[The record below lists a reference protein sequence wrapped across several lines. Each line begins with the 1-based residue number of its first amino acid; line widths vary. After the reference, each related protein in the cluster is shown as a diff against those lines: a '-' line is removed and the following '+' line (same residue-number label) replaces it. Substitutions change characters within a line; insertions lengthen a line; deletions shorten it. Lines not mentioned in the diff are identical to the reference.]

1 MLATLERPTAQT
13 ARARIIRPLDFQLP
27 AALEARVPPE
37 ARGLARDDVRL
48 LVSYRDGDRV
58 VHTRFRQIAEFLD
71 PGDLIVVNDSITIPA
86 ALSATRANGDELALH
101 LSTRVAPD
109 GVRPDRVGPDMWVVE
124 PRKTAVR
131 VGERLSLP
139 AGGSAEITAPHHG
152 STRLWRARLDV
163 PLPWLPYLE
172 AHGRPIAYDYVDGEW
187 PLTMY
192 QTVYGANPGSSE
204 MPSAGRPFSSRVME
218 ALRRKGVG
226 ISPITLHTGV
236 ASLEDHE
243 PPYEEWFS
251 VPAATADAI
260 ASTRAVGGR
269 VIAVGTT
276 VVRALETAAEATGAV
291 VPRTGWTDLI
301 VTPEAG
307 VRTVDGMLTG
317 FHEPKASHLAMLEAI
332 AGRDHL
338 TVTYKA
344 ALTGGYLWHEFG
356 DLHLIL

>member
-1 MLATLERPTAQT
+1 MLATLERATIQT
-13 ARARIIRPLDFQLP
+13 LRPLDFQLP

-48 LVSYRDGDRV
+48 LVSYRDGDRL

-71 PGDLIVVNDSITIPA
+71 PGDLIVVNESITIPA
-86 ALSATRANGDELALH
+86 ALSATRQTGEELTLH
-101 LSTRVAPD
+101 LSTRI
-109 GVRPDRVGPDMWVVE
+109 GPDTWVVE
-124 PRKTAVR
+124 PRKTAVEA
-131 VGERLSLP
+131 GERLSLP
-139 AGGSAEITAPHHG
+139 AGGRVDIIAPHHG
-152 STRLWRARLDV
+152 STRLWKARLDL

-172 AHGRPIAYDYVDGEW
+172 AHGRPIAYDYVDGQW
-187 PLTMY
+187 PLAMY
-192 QTVYGANPGSSE
+192 QTVYGTNPGSSE
-204 MPSAGRPFSSRVME
+204 MPSAGRAFSGRVME
-218 ALRRKGVG
+218 ELRRKGVG

-243 PPYEEWFS
+243 PPYEEWFE

-260 ASTRAVGGR
+260 ATARAAGGR

-276 VVRALETAAEATGAV
+276 VVRALETAASATGTV
-291 VPRTGWTDLI
+291 VPRSGWTDLI
-301 VTPEAG
+301 VTPERG
-307 VRTVDGMLTG
+307 VGTVDGMLTG

-338 TVTYKA
+338 AVTYEA

>member
-1 MLATLERPTAQT
+1 MLAIQDRPTVQT
-13 ARARIIRPLDFQLP
+13 MRPQIRPLDFQLP
-27 AALEARVPPE
+27 AALEATVPPE

-48 LVSYRDGDRV
+48 LVSYREGDGL

-71 PGDLIVVNDSITIPA
+71 PGDLVVVNDSITIPA
-86 ALSATRANGDELALH
+86 ALSATRQNGAELALH

-109 GVRPDRVGPDMWVVE
+109 TWVVE
-124 PRKTAVR
+124 PRKAAVV

-139 AGGSAEITAPHHG
+139 AGGHVEIISSHHG
-152 STRLWRARLDV
+152 STRLWRARLELAV
-163 PLPWLPYLE
+163 PWLAYL
-172 AHGRPIAYDYVDGEW
+172 AANGRPIAYDYVDGEW
-187 PLTMY
+187 PLAMY
-192 QTVYGANPGSSE
+192 QTVYGTNPGSSE
-204 MPSAGRPFSSRVME
+204 MPSAGRAFSDRVLE
-218 ALRRKGVG
+218 ALQQKGIG

-243 PPYEEWFS
+243 PPYEEWFD
-251 VPAATADAI
+251 VPAATTEAI
-260 ASTRAVGGR
+260 AKTHASGGR

-276 VVRALETAAEATGAV
+276 VVRALETAVDASGSVTV
-291 VPRTGWTDLI
+291 RTGWTDLI
-301 VTPEAG
+301 VTPETG
-307 VRTVDGMLTG
+307 IRTVDGMLTG

-338 TVTYKA
+338 AVTYEA

>member
-1 MLATLERPTAQT
+1 MLATLERATIQT
-13 ARARIIRPLDFQLP
+13 LRPLDFQLP

-48 LVSYRDGDRV
+48 LVSYRDGDRL

-71 PGDLIVVNDSITIPA
+71 PGDLVVVNDSITIPA
-86 ALSATRANGDELALH
+86 ALSATRQNGEELTLH
-101 LSTRVAPD
+101 LSTRI
-109 GVRPDRVGPDMWVVE
+109 GPDTWVVE
-124 PRKTAVR
+124 PRKVAVA

-139 AGGSAEITAPHHG
+139 AGGHAEIIASHYG
-152 STRLWRARLDV
+152 STRLWRARLTLPV
-163 PLPWLPYLE
+163 PWLPYLE

-187 PLTMY
+187 PLAMY
-192 QTVYGANPGSSE
+192 QTVYGTNPGSSE
-204 MPSAGRPFSSRVME
+204 MPSAGRAFSGRVME
-218 ALRRKGVG
+218 EFQRKGVR
-226 ISPITLHTGV
+226 IEPITLHTGV

-243 PPYEEWFS
+243 PPYEEWFE

-260 ASTRAVGGR
+260 ATARAAGGR

-276 VVRALETAAEATGAV
+276 VVRALETAASATGTV
-291 VPRTGWTDLI
+291 VPRSGWTGLI
-301 VTPEAG
+301 VTPERG
-307 VRTVDGMLTG
+307 VGTVDGMLTG

-338 TVTYKA
+338 AVTYEA

>member
-13 ARARIIRPLDFQLP
+13 TREQIIRPLDFQLP

-48 LVSYRDGDRV
+48 LVSYRDGNRV

-109 GVRPDRVGPDMWVVE
+109 RVGPDTWVVE
-124 PRKTAVR
+124 PRKTALQ

-139 AGGSAEITAPHHG
+139 AGGSAEIIAPHHG
-152 STRLWRARLDV
+152 STRLWRARLDL
-163 PLPWLPYLE
+163 PLPLLPYLE
-172 AHGRPIAYDYVDGEW
+172 AHGRPIAYDYVDGVW
-187 PLTMY
+187 PLALY
-192 QTVYGANPGSSE
+192 QTVYGANPGSSV
-204 MPSAGRPFSSRVME
+204 MPSAGRAFSGRVME
-218 ALRRKGVG
+218 ELRRRGVRLG
-226 ISPITLHTGV
+226 RITLHTGV

-243 PPYEEWFS
+243 PPYEEWFD
-251 VPAATADAI
+251 VPAATAGAI
-260 ASTRAVGGR
+260 ASARAVGGR

-276 VVRALETAAEATGAV
+276 VVRALETAAEATGIV
-291 VPRTGWTDLI
+291 IPRTGWTDLI
-301 VTPEAG
+301 VTPERG

-338 TVTYKA
+338 TVTYEA

>member
-13 ARARIIRPLDFQLP
+13 TRAQTIRPLDFQLP
-27 AALEARVPPE
+27 ESLEARVPPE

-48 LVSYRDGDRV
+48 LVSYRDGDRL
-58 VHTRFRQIAEFLD
+58 VHTRFRQLAEFLG

-86 ALSATRANGDELALH
+86 ALNATRANGDELKLH
-101 LSTRVAPD
+101 LSTRV
-109 GVRPDRVGPDMWVVE
+109 GPDTWVVE
-124 PRKTAVR
+124 PRKTSVH

-139 AGGSAEITAPHHG
+139 AGTYAEASVEITAPHHG
-152 STRLWRARLDV
+152 STRLWRARLDL
-163 PLPWLPYLE
+163 PLQWPAYLE

-187 PLTMY
+187 PLAMY
-192 QTVYGANPGSSE
+192 QTVYGTNPGSSE
-204 MPSAGRPFSSRVME
+204 MPSAGRAFSGRVME
-218 ALRRKGVG
+218 QLRRKGVG

-243 PPYEEWFS
+243 PPYEEWFD
-251 VPAATADAI
+251 VPTATADAI
-260 ASTRAVGGR
+260 ASARAVGGR

-276 VVRALETAAEATGAV
+276 VVRALETAAEATGIV
-291 VPRTGWTDLI
+291 IPRTGWTDLI
-301 VTPEAG
+301 VTPERG

-338 TVTYKA
+338 TVTYEA